1 MTLGRRS
8 HFFFFFQLLFVEQ
21 KGRKAKGP
29 RSRGPCW
36 AYLSRRGVR
45 HALVVGIRP
54 SVRPR
59 RRGGHPPGQLHEVGR
74 APASEVRRGGRGRSG
89 HGGLRPHG
97 LPAQHPP
104 LRETKRPSQ
113 GWPARSAHRRP
124 AGATKKQSCLLAGS
138 PGLLARPSLV
148 GEIVRLWDCP
158 RWQGD
163 RENAKRLAQTSKPL
177 C

>member
-8 HFFFFFQLLFVEQ
+8 HFFFFQLLFVEQ